1 MTWLAPPDG
10 AIRSGS
16 SVLRLSPEPYAV
28 LRKVLALAAT
38 MTDARLLWLCRL
50 RLAQLMETRRGP
62 TATASLLSNLES
74 WHDSSEFNAAERAAL
89 SFAEQYH
96 YDHLRLSDEHREP
109 LREHLPG
116 GGLASFTWALHT
128 HDAYLRVSTLLDL
141 VADEDAADAEMCAP
155 SERGRVAA
163 PAEVGVAE
171 VSARVGGDFAVALDE
186 LNRTTVR
193 QSLLDPLTSE
203 LVRLK
208 NAAHQRCR
216 Y

>member
-1 MTWLAPPDG
+1 
-10 AIRSGS
+10 
-16 SVLRLSPEPYAV
+16 V

-38 MTDARLLWLCRL
+38 MTDTRLLWLCRL

-62 TATASLLSNLES
+62 TASASLLSGLES
-74 WHDSSEFNAAERAAL
+74 WHDSTEFNAAERAAL

-109 LREHLPG
+109 LREHLPRDG
-116 GGLASFTWALHT
+116 FASFTWALHT

-141 VADEDAADAEMCAP
+141 AADEDAADAETCVP
-155 SERGRVAA
+155 SETQRAA
-163 PAEVGVAE
+163 PPEVDAAE

-193 QSLLDPLTSE
+193 QSLVDPLTSE

-208 NAAHQRCR
+208 NAAHQGCR